1 LDRSTAHYDRLTRI
15 VVRDKNAIMKK
26 SKKKVI
32 KHRNEREIE
41 KQKHLRNNRNKQHF
55 TNEDFVVLCV
65 CVEDRR
71 VQEITI

>member
-1 LDRSTAHYDRLTRI
+1 
-15 VVRDKNAIMKK
+15 MKK

-65 CVEDRR
+65 CRR
-71 VQEITI
+71 PPGTRDHDLTATTHVINVIFLSTNRITINQ

>member
-1 LDRSTAHYDRLTRI
+1 
-15 VVRDKNAIMKK
+15 MKK